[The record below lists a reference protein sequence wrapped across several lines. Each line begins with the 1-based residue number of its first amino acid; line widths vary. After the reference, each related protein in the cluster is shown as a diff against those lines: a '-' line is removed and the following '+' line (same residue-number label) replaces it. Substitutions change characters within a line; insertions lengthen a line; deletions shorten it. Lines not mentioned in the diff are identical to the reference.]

1 MSDGVVVV
9 VVTVAVADGPVVVV
23 VAVLVMRDWTRRGAH
38 KLSDVFFSAC
48 RPVQKTC

>member
-9 VVTVAVADGPVVVV
+9 VVVTVAAAAVVVV

-38 KLSDVFFSAC
+38 KLSDVFFSSC
-48 RPVQKTC
+48 RPAQNN

>member
-9 VVTVAVADGPVVVV
+9 VVTVVGAVVVV